1 MTRTFLCDQHDIAT
15 GQVLVPARVGG
26 TVTDLEPLRHPP
38 LRFLLPIVLGVDC
51 DDVAGPGAVP
61 NALAEGLRIDRGA
74 SLRILLL
81 AQQDL
86 VFTEDDGHPPVFE
99 RVHVG
104 QLPVGGAVAEVDLTQ
119 TAAEQH
125 LVGTADRALDGA
137 AGNAD
142 VATDAAPLFRRD
154 GDRRLDVPRDLQR
167 ADVAFP
173 RLSGAGVV
181 PGWLSAHH
189 LPG

>member
-1 MTRTFLCDQHDIAT
+1 MTRTFLGDQHDVAT
-15 GQVLVPARVGG
+15 GQVLVPTRVGG

-38 LRFLLPIVLGVDC
+38 LRLVLPIVLGVDG
-51 DDVAGPGAVP
+51 DDVTGSSFSSKT
-61 NALAEGLRIDRGA
+61 LAQRLRVDRRP
-74 SLRILLL
+74 LLLLL

-86 VFTEDDGHPPVFE
+86 VVIEDDGHPPVFE

-125 LVGTADRALDGA
+125 LVGAADRTLDGA
-137 AGNAD
+137 AGDVD
-142 VATDAAPLFRRD
+142 VATDAAPLLRRD

-173 RLSGAGVV
+173 RLVGAGVV